1 MDSMEQELEGFTW
14 EVYYKLRESLLKF
27 DDYQVD
33 TELRNQAAVYSYYHS
48 LMCIAKRKLEEEDMT
63 LEHFIS
69 STRKEA
75 KNNMSFPGKKM
86 TAKDLDDLVLS
97 ADDYKEYKTNL
108 NDATLKYELLKGLV
122 RSLEHRKDML
132 QQISANK
139 REETKLYK

>member
-1 MDSMEQELEGFTW
+1 
-14 EVYYKLRESLLKF
+14 
-27 DDYQVD
+27 
-33 TELRNQAAVYSYYHS
+33 
-48 LMCIAKRKLEEEDMT
+48 
-63 LEHFIS
+63 
-69 STRKEA
+69 
-75 KNNMSFPGKKM
+75 MSFPGKKM